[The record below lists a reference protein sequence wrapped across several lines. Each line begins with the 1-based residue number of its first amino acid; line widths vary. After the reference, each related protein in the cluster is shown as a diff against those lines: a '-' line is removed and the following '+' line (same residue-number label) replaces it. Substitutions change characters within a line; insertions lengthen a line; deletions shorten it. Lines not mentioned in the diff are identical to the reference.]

1 MIMNTNAFT
10 WVEIYVSD
18 MDRARKF
25 YETVLQRE
33 MVAMEMPEGMT
44 DMKMVSFPWVDNAPN
59 IGGALVQ
66 SPEVSPGQG
75 GTLVY
80 FACEDCAAEIGRVQD
95 AGGVVC
101 QPKFS
106 IGQYG
111 FCGICLD
118 TEGNTIGFHSM
129 Q

>member
-1 MIMNTNAFT
+1 MKSNVFT

-18 MDRARKF
+18 MVRARKF
-25 YETVLQRE
+25 YEEVLQLE
-33 MVAMEMPEGMT
+33 MVEMDVPEGIDDSQML
-44 DMKMVSFPWVDNAPN
+44 SFPWVDNAPN
-59 IGGALVQ
+59 ISGALVK
-66 SPEVSPGQG
+66 SAAVAPGQG
-75 GTLVY
+75 STVVY
-80 FACEDCAAEIGRVQD
+80 FACEDCSKEIGRVEA
-95 AGGVVC
+95 AGGTVC